1 MEETSQEDW
10 LDRRL
15 REAAPYID
23 DDGFTKRVLARL
35 PAPRQQSRSARA
47 IILIGLSVLGS
58 LIAYIISDGGR
69 FLVHELMRLAILP
82 VWWLLLAALASGV
95 LVAAIGFAAALFKIR
110 ELQY

>member
-1 MEETSQEDW
+1 MEEISQEDW

-15 REAAPYID
+15 REATPYID
-23 DDGFTKRVLARL
+23 DDGFTKRVMARL
-35 PAPRQQSRSARA
+35 PAASPQPRSARA

-58 LIAYIISDGGR
+58 LIAYIVSDGGR
-69 FLVHELMRLAILP
+69 FLVHELMRLAVLP

-95 LVAAIGFAAALFKIR
+95 LVAAAGFAAALSKIR

>member
-15 REAAPYID
+15 REAIPYID
-23 DDGFTKRVLARL
+23 DDGFTKRVMARL
-35 PAPRQQSRSARA
+35 PAPQQQLRSARA

-82 VWWLLLAALASGV
+82 VWWLLLAALASGI
-95 LVAAIGFAAALFKIR
+95 LVAAVGLAAALSKTR